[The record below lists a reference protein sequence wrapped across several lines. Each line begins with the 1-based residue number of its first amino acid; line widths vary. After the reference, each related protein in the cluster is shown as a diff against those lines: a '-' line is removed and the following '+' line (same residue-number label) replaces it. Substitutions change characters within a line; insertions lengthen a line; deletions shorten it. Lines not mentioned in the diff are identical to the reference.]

1 MSYTFNILASF
12 ETYPQK
18 LFTITMN
25 DDDIVNEKM
34 FINKIFDNLDNHL
47 ICDLSKLSICH
58 FINKNSKLDLEWL
71 DKRNGKY
78 YFSEN
83 DDVKFWKRF
92 KNDYTLKFENDNRYF
107 SYNNYRSKTCEIL

>member
-1 MSYTFNILASF
+1 MSYSFNILASF
-12 ETYPQK
+12 ETYPDK
-18 LFTITMN
+18 LFTIVMN
-25 DDDIVNEKM
+25 HNDIINEKS
-34 FINKIFDNLDNHL
+34 FIIKIFDNLENHL
-47 ICDLSKLSICH
+47 IYDLSKLSICH

-92 KNDYTLKFENDNRYF
+92 KSDYTLKLDNNNRYF
-107 SYNNYRSKTCEIL
+107 SYNNYRSKTCTIL